1 MSLLK
6 RYSHTVQCIML
17 QNPVVMVCMLYA
29 MLVYVHQELWSHLV
43 EHVCIMLDSCLL
55 YIYIGGG
62 GVLGGLLVKALDCG
76 VRGHGFKSHA
86 PTAS

>member
-17 QNPVVMVCMLYA
+17 QNPVVLVCMLYA

-43 EHVCIMLDSCLL
+43 EHLCIMLDSCLL
-55 YIYIGGG
+55 YIHRGGG
-62 GVLGGLLVKALDCG
+62 GCLVAYWLKHLT
-76 VRGHGFKSHA
+76 VE
-86 PTAS
+86 